1 MNISDE
7 QVRAALRCL
16 YDGIALA
23 QTELA
28 AALPPVA
35 ELSSP
40 AARAQRLRSVLL
52 DAIEVLQPSR
62 PASFRSPT
70 TRSYQ
75 VLSLHYLDGMPVGQV
90 AAELHISER
99 QAYRDLA
106 RAEESLAALL
116 RDHSWA
122 NHDETTD
129 GGEADALADELQ
141 RIEPRVTRL
150 NLVAVF
156 EAAHRTVTPLLR
168 EWSADVAAGL
178 GVELPLVLGN
188 EVLLRQTLVQLLSA
202 AARSAADGH
211 VTALATPLVDSVDL
225 SVRFSPAR
233 TLGVDEWFPEVRRL
247 VEAQHLAWRAEVSPG
262 SLGRGPNGL
271 PAADDLDTASGSRAE
286 VTIHIGLPVEQRRLV
301 LIVEDNKG
309 AAELYRR
316 YLATADGW
324 DSLEAPD
331 PRLTFELAKATQPAA
346 ILLDILM
353 PQQDGWSVLQVLR
366 TQPETAHIPVIV
378 CSVFDELELATALGA
393 SAYLKKPV
401 SQFQLVSALR
411 RCLDV

>member
-1 MNISDE
+1 MDVSDE

-16 YDGIALA
+16 YDGVALA
-23 QTELA
+23 DTELA
-28 AALPPVA
+28 DLLPPVA
-35 ELSSP
+35 SQADQAS
-40 AARAQRLRSVLL
+40 RAQRLRGLLL

-62 PASFRSPT
+62 PAAFRSPA

-75 VLSLHYLDGMPVGQV
+75 VLSLHYLDGLPMNHL

-122 NHDETTD
+122 EPDTLGAGAAPD
-129 GGEADALADELQ
+129 VLADELQ
-141 RIEPRVTRL
+141 RIEAKATRVDIADLCR
-150 NLVAVF
+150 
-156 EAAHRTVTPLLR
+156 AATQTVTPLAR
-168 EWSADVAAGL
+168 EL
-178 GVELPLVLGN
+178 GTTIASGIPRDLPQVLGN
-188 EVLLRQTLVQLLSA
+188 EVLIRQTLVQLLSA
-202 AARSAADGH
+202 AVRGAANGYIH
-211 VTALATPLVDSVDL
+211 LLALATTGSVQLTTSFVPRRALPD
-225 SVRFSPAR
+225 
-233 TLGVDEWFPEVRRL
+233 GEWFPDVRRL
-247 VEAQHLAWRAEVSPG
+247 AEAQHLEWRVGLAPGALPNPLSAPLGTDGEVVSV
-262 SLGRGPNGL
+262 S
-271 PAADDLDTASGSRAE
+271 
-286 VTIHIGLPVEQRRLV
+286 IGLRVERRRLV

-324 DSLEAPD
+324 DSIEAPD

-366 TQPETAHIPVIV
+366 AQPETSAIPVVV
-378 CSVFDELELATALGA
+378 CSVFDELELAASLGA

-401 SQFQLVSALR
+401 SQFQLLSALR
-411 RCLDV
+411 RCLNE